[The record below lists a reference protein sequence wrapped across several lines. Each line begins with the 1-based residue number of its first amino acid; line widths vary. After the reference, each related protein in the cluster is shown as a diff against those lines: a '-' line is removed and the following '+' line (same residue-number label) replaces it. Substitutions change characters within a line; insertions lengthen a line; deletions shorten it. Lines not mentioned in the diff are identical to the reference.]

1 MLLFLLCNFND
12 TGKEAIAKS
21 FGYTPT
27 ACTDF
32 LQKQETWTW
41 EVPDAF
47 QFIILLR
54 SPEQGRRSLLTGNVN

>member
-1 MLLFLLCNFND
+1 MLIFLLCNFND

-21 FGYTPT
+21 FAYTPT
-27 ACTDF
+27 ACTYF

-41 EVPDAF
+41 EEVPDAF

-54 SPEQGRRSLLTGNVN
+54 PPSKAEEVF